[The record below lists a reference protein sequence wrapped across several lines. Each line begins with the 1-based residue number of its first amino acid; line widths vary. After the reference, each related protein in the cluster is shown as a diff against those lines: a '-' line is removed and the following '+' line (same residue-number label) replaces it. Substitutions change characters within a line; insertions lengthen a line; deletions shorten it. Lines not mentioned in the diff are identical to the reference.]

1 MNTHIQTIE
10 TSWENLLESIRDAQT
25 SAAAEKDNV
34 YKGIANK
41 LETLQA
47 AVSGLSH
54 AWVNI
59 RNMYPAEPVVV
70 PVESASSDSLPQSA
84 YLRPLAEVL
93 LESGGACETNI
104 AIKKVGMRMGKQFK
118 KGDYEPLEK
127 TSQIRWMTN
136 VRYARLTLKHLG
148 IILADRQT
156 GVWTLTEAGKRWAAS
171 NSAPPRNPIP
181 QPNTNQLEF
190 F

>member
-1 MNTHIQTIE
+1 LKTCIQAIE
-10 TSWENLLESIRDAQT
+10 TSWENLLESIQDT
-25 SAAAEKDNV
+25 HTAAASEKDPV
-34 YKGIANK
+34 FKGIANK

-59 RNMYPAEPVVV
+59 RNMYPSEPVFV
-70 PVESASSDSLPQSA
+70 PVDNMASDSLPQSA

-93 LESGGACETNI
+93 LESGGTCETNI
-104 AIKKVGMRMGKQFK
+104 AIKKVGKRLEKQFK
-118 KGDYEPLEK
+118 KADYEPLEK

-148 IILADRQT
+148 VILADQQT
-156 GVWTLTEAGKRWAAS
+156 GVWTLTDAGKRWAAS
-171 NSAPPRNPIP
+171 KEPLPKNPIP
-181 QPNTNQLEF
+181 QPNTNQLELF
-190 F
+190 

>member
-25 SAAAEKDNV
+25 SAASEKDTV

-59 RNMYPAEPVVV
+59 RNMYPADPVVV
-70 PVESASSDSLPQSA
+70 SVDNASSDSLPQSA
-84 YLRPLAEVL
+84 FMRPLAEVL
-93 LESGGACETNI
+93 LENGGSSEANI
-104 AIKKVGMRMGKQFK
+104 AIKKVGKRLEKQFK
-118 KGDYEPLEK
+118 KGDREPLEK
-127 TSQIRWMTN
+127 TGQIRWMIN
-136 VRYARLTLKHLG
+136 VRFARLTLKHLG
-148 IILADRQT
+148 IILADQQT
-156 GVWTLTEAGKRWAAS
+156 GVWTLTDAGKRWAAS
-171 NSAPPRNPIP
+171 KEPLPKKPIP
-181 QPNTNQLEF
+181 QPNANQLELF
-190 F
+190 

>member
-1 MNTHIQTIE
+1 MKTHIQAIE
-10 TSWENLLESIRDAQT
+10 TSWENLLESIKDAQS
-25 SAAAEKDNV
+25 SASTEKDSV
-34 YKGIANK
+34 FKVITNK

-70 PVESASSDSLPQSA
+70 PVENASSDSLPQSA

-104 AIKKVGMRMGKQFK
+104 AIKKVGKRLEKQLK
-118 KGDYEPLEK
+118 KGDREPLDK
-127 TSQIRWMTN
+127 TGQIRWITN
-136 VRYARLTLKHLG
+136 VRYARLTLKQLG
-148 IILADRQT
+148 IILADQQT
-156 GVWTLTEAGKRWAAS
+156 GVWTLTDAGKRWAAS
-171 NSAPPRNPIP
+171 KEPLPKNPIP
-181 QPNTNQLEF
+181 QPNTNQLELF
-190 F
+190 

>member
-10 TSWENLLESIRDAQT
+10 SSWENLLESIKDAQ
-25 SAAAEKDNV
+25 SAAVSEKDPV
-34 YKGIANK
+34 FKGIANK

-54 AWVNI
+54 AWVNV
-59 RNMYPAEPVVV
+59 RNMYPSAPAVA
-70 PVESASSDSLPQSA
+70 PVENASSDSLPQSA
-84 YLRPLAEVL
+84 YLRPLAVVL

-104 AIKKVGMRMGKQFK
+104 AIKKVGTRMEKQFK

-148 IILADRQT
+148 IILADQQT
-156 GVWTLTEAGKRWAAS
+156 GVWTLTDAGKRWAAS
-171 NSAPPRNPIP
+171 KEPLPKKPIP